1 MITVKT
7 YTEEVHGKPDGN
19 LDWFTRRCFREE
31 VYDSDYLALSLG
43 NVSRDLF
50 TEQ

>member
-7 YTEEVHGKPDGN
+7 YTEEVCGKLDGN
-19 LDWFTRRCFREE
+19 SDWFTTDSSKAMPPGRGL
-31 VYDSDYLALSLG
+31 YYSDYLALSLG
-43 NVSRDLF
+43 NF